1 MHNLPGDKDGEGP
14 LLAAVPIRGLG
25 PLCALSLG
33 LASAG
38 AAGGDAASEE
48 AFLLN
53 LFSDIRLPQVLFI
66 YRYLR
71 QIELLK
77 GEKRAIRCI
86 PTPYG
91 VC

>member
-1 MHNLPGDKDGEGP
+1 MGKARSSLQCLSPRP
-14 LLAAVPIRGLG
+14 RT
-25 PLCALSLG
+25 ALSLG